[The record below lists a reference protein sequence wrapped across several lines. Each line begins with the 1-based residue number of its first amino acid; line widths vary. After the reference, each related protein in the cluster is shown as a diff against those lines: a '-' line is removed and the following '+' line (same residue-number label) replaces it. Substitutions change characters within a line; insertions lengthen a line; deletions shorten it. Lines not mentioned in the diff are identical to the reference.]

1 MSDHELSANTGAM
14 ARDLLSV
21 TVEGEAAALSV
32 EYDPEMTIAAVLEA
46 LARQYGRP
54 ELLEL
59 SVTVEDADEHIGTS
73 IQVRELLRERRRGR
87 VHLHRCHRL
96 KVTITYNNNTVERE
110 FSPASTV
117 ERVFKWCIAPEQF
130 NVEADAHELALE
142 LRGATTPLEPHVH
155 IGTLTRDRRCDL
167 ALDLVSHDRH
177 QG

>member
-1 MSDHELSANTGAM
+1 MSDHATGTETVSG
-14 ARDLLSV
+14 ARDTLSV
-21 TVEGEAAALSV
+21 TIEGETAVLSA
-32 EYDPEMTIAAVLEA
+32 EYDAEMTVAAVLEA
-46 LARQYGRP
+46 LARQHGRP
-54 ELLEL
+54 ELVTL
-59 SVTVEDADEHIGTS
+59 SVTVEDADEHIVTS
-73 IQVRELLRERRRGR
+73 IQVRELLGDRRRGR

-96 KVTITYNNNTVERE
+96 KVTITYNNNKVEHE

-142 LRGATTPLEPHVH
+142 LPGATAPLEPHVH
-155 IGTLTRDRRCDL
+155 VGTLTRDRRCDL